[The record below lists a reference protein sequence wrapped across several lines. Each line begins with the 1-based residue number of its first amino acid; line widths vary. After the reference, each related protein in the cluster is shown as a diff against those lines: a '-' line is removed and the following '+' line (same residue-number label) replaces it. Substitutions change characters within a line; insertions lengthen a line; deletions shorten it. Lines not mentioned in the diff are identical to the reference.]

1 MKTQCARF
9 LLLAFVLVPVLP
21 ASMASMLRTKQLI
34 LAKRCDTLD
43 CVRDRINLIDQKI
56 VLLIRDRLIYVQRAA
71 ELKKEKK
78 SVHDQERED
87 KTLSSVSQQAEKAGY
102 PGEIAKAV
110 FKTILH
116 QSNNYEKR
124 FHHYQSQKL
133 NTRK

>member
-9 LLLAFVLVPVLP
+9 LLLACVLVPILSASA
-21 ASMASMLRTKQLI
+21 ASMPRTKQLI

-43 CVRDRINLIDQKI
+43 CVRDRIDLIDQKI
-56 VLLIRDRLIYVQRAA
+56 VLLIKDRLMYVQRAA
-71 ELKKEKK
+71 ELKKGKK
-78 SVHDQERED
+78 SIHDQVRED
-87 KTLSSVSQQAEKAGY
+87 KILASVSQQAGKAGY
-102 PGEIAKAV
+102 SGEIAKAV